1 MRIRISQRPIA
12 DEKTLEYLL
21 RNSVEDPVGVIIQQL
36 KQVEEVSRALQIGD
50 GVVFENHSHALSDVS
65 EEVVDRET
73 PLISPRTPDYQRDL
87 KQLRPDQIC
96 VTAPHLRL
104 GLRAIDI
111 HKEVVNRRTIPTSV
125 DRDARFQYHAEKLTA
140 SAITQIYYYMIESG
154 LEYGLTTLWTRKI
167 GYAL

>member
-96 VTAPHLRL
+96 VYRSGNTLSF
-104 GLRAIDI
+104 
-111 HKEVVNRRTIPTSV
+111 RRTMVYVS
-125 DRDARFQYHAEKLTA
+125 QYKPP
-140 SAITQIYYYMIESG
+140 Q
-154 LEYGLTTLWTRKI
+154 
-167 GYAL
+167 